1 MAKTVSTLGNKR
13 QVVNKS
19 VLLQFISV
27 QFRGRE
33 IPIKCNDNKYILRT
47 EVFIINTIAR
57 LLQLTY
63 YIRS

>member
-33 IPIKCNDNKYILRT
+33 IPIKCNDNKYILHT
-47 EVFIINTIAR
+47 EVFIINTLAR